1 MSAKDTPNDRV
12 WCPET
17 LKFVPRKRS
26 PQVRIIK
33 DTLDELEAE
42 LELTKTMFG
51 QVQRAAAKMQAEI
64 DRCYALYP
72 SLKVK

>member
-1 MSAKDTPNDRV
+1 MPSKDNSNDRV

-17 LKFVPRKRS
+17 LKFVPRTGPPR
-26 PQVRIIK
+26 VRIIK
-33 DTLDELEAE
+33 DALDELEAE